1 LDLCEEKTMQIEGS
15 VVAITGASGGMGEA
29 SARYLAERG
38 ARVVLGARNEDR
50 LRGVVGE
57 ITAAGGAA
65 THLPV
70 DVTQREAVRALAQHA
85 VATFGRLDVF
95 VANAGAMPIGPVDD
109 LALDDWEMMLDV
121 NVKGVLW
128 SIAAALPIFREQG
141 SGHFIAVASTAA
153 RKIVPN
159 MAVYSGTKA
168 AVLAI
173 CDGLRQELAGDLRVT
188 TLTPGFTA
196 TGFAEHIRDEVLRER
211 IAAGGA
217 IAMPPKAIAEAIAY
231 AIGQPVGVNVGEIV
245 IRPTAQA

>member
-1 LDLCEEKTMQIEGS
+1 M
-15 VVAITGASGGMGEA
+15 
-29 SARYLAERG
+29 R
-38 ARVVLGARNEDR
+38 
-50 LRGVVGE
+50 
-57 ITAAGGAA
+57 
-65 THLPV
+65 
-70 DVTQREAVRALAQHA
+70 QREDVSALSQHA

-95 VANAGAMPIGPVDD
+95 VANAGAMPIGPIDD
-109 LALDDWEMMLDV
+109 LALDDWETMVDV

-128 SIAAALPIFREQG
+128 SIAAALPIFRKQG

-168 AVLAI
+168 AVVAI

-196 TGFAEHIRDEVLRER
+196 TGFADHIRDEALRER
-211 IAAGGA
+211 IAAGGS
-217 IAMPPKAIAEAIAY
+217 IAMPPQTIAEAIAY

>member
-1 LDLCEEKTMQIEGS
+1 MNIDGA

-38 ARVVLGARNEDR
+38 ARVVLGARNGDR
-50 LRGVVGE
+50 LRDVVRE
-57 ITAAGGAA
+57 ITSAGGAA

-70 DVTQREAVRALAQHA
+70 DVRRREDVRALAQCA

-109 LALDDWEMMLDV
+109 LALDDWETMVDV

-168 AVLAI
+168 AVVAI
-173 CDGLRQELAGDLRVT
+173 CDGLRQELAGELRVT

-196 TGFAEHIRDEVLRER
+196 TGFADHIRDEALRER
-211 IAAGGA
+211 IAAGGS
-217 IAMPPKAIAEAIAY
+217 IAMPPETIAQAIAY
-231 AIGQPVGVNVGEIV
+231 AIGQPAGVNVGEIV

>member
-1 LDLCEEKTMQIEGS
+1 MRKTPMEINGA

-38 ARVVLGARNEDR
+38 ARVVLGARNENR
-50 LRGVVGE
+50 LRSLVGE
-57 ITAAGGAA
+57 IAAAGGTA
-65 THLPV
+65 TYLPV
-70 DVTQREAVRALAQHA
+70 DVRQREDVRALAQHA
-85 VATFGRLDVF
+85 VATFGSLDVF

-109 LALDDWEMMLDV
+109 LALDDWETMVDV

-141 SGHFIAVASTAA
+141 SGHFIAIASTAA

-168 AVLAI
+168 AVVAI
-173 CDGLRQELAGDLRVT
+173 CDGLRQELVGDVRVT

-196 TGFAEHIRDEVLRER
+196 TGFADHIRDEALRER
-211 IAAGGA
+211 VVAGGS
-217 IAMPPKAIAEAIAY
+217 IAMPPQAIAEAIAY
-231 AIGQPVGVNVGEIV
+231 AIGQPAGVNIGEIV